1 MSLRLK
7 ATLAAIAL
15 GTLPVLAIGGFAYSV
30 VDRQI
35 RDNAIKEQETLTQT
49 QGKRVS
55 AFMFE
60 RYGDIQILA
69 NLGILTNSKL
79 RKEVSPADKEKTL
92 TKFVETYE
100 VYDAIAAFD
109 LNGDVIGQSS
119 GVKEKNHKKANFFQ
133 EVLKTGKP
141 TIFQPGLSKATGKIT
156 IIFAAPIIDKD
167 TGKIIGVVR
176 SKMPV
181 KYIAR
186 VMGIEYDRAQESSE
200 FQGKEV
206 ENHLIDANN
215 KVFVASEETQ
225 NLNEE
230 ITKAI
235 PGLAALKASHKLGS
249 IEGFDTSTPDPLL
262 ISYAPIEPY
271 LSLPDLGWSVVVHQD
286 KAIVFA
292 ASNRILTIIG
302 IGTALSAAVISIIAT
317 IIANRAINPILE
329 ASKAVQKLGQGE
341 LKTRLTVRGTDELAI
356 LGVNINVMA
365 EQLETSSEAQQRYTE
380 KLMLQNDTL
389 SNLARHEG
397 VLQGN
402 AKLAAKE
409 FTETIA
415 RILQVARTSIWLYNP
430 SRNGFVCFDSYEDKS
445 KQHSEGLEFA
455 AIDYPDY
462 FQAIEQ
468 DRPIV
473 AVDAHND
480 PATHEFS
487 ENYLKPL
494 EITSKLDIPVRSAG
508 MVGGVICCEQIGEQR
523 NWDGDEIVFVSSIA
537 NLFSLTLE
545 NDRLQEEIIH
555 LLDTVSEVED
565 GNFITRA
572 KVSDRATGLVSD
584 TFNRLLE
591 NLGQVLA
598 QTLATARQVS
608 SNAVELEQLSNK
620 VVETAEKQA
629 KEASHVLNL
638 TEQVQHS
645 AQNSTTVVNLNNQS
659 LTNVRST
666 VEQGQDAVSKMSLG
680 ITILQQGTDRIIQQ
694 MKTLGEFVGLADQF
708 VQEQSQIAYLTQVLA
723 VNATLVAARAS
734 EQKDPRYFG
743 TVAREFEGIAAQV
756 SSLAQQTNDGLL
768 TLQQRTEQ
776 IHSVVSTIDVE
787 VQGLG
792 GLVTGFTDNVNQS
805 HNIFDNMQSVT
816 GQVVET
822 SEAVAQSSQQIVDA
836 AKSTAKVMRDI
847 TLLAARTAKLTKKTQ
862 RKSEG
867 MEVLSTRLLD
877 KFNFFRLPEEL
888 VTNSLV
894 EEIDDEDDM
903 ESTIFYDAQPDNFD
917 FNAHENK
924 HDVDEIDVTS
934 AFPHK

>member
-1 MSLRLK
+1 MTNNSVNSNLEFNNKATKSRAFKSSPRLSLRLK

-225 NLNEE
+225 NLDEE

-249 IEGFDTSTPDPLL
+249 IEGFDASTPDPLL

-365 EQLETSSEAQQRYTE
+365 EQLETSSEAQQRYTS

-473 AVDAHND
+473 AVDAHNN

-494 EITSKLDIPVRSAG
+494 ELTSKLDIPIRSAG

-620 VVETAEKQA
+620 
-629 KEASHVLNL
+629 
-638 TEQVQHS
+638 
-645 AQNSTTVVNLNNQS
+645 
-659 LTNVRST
+659 
-666 VEQGQDAVSKMSLG
+666 
-680 ITILQQGTDRIIQQ
+680 
-694 MKTLGEFVGLADQF
+694 
-708 VQEQSQIAYLTQVLA
+708 
-723 VNATLVAARAS
+723 
-734 EQKDPRYFG
+734 
-743 TVAREFEGIAAQV
+743 
-756 SSLAQQTNDGLL
+756 
-768 TLQQRTEQ
+768 
-776 IHSVVSTIDVE
+776 
-787 VQGLG
+787 
-792 GLVTGFTDNVNQS
+792 
-805 HNIFDNMQSVT
+805 
-816 GQVVET
+816 
-822 SEAVAQSSQQIVDA
+822 
-836 AKSTAKVMRDI
+836 
-847 TLLAARTAKLTKKTQ
+847 
-862 RKSEG
+862 
-867 MEVLSTRLLD
+867 
-877 KFNFFRLPEEL
+877 
-888 VTNSLV
+888 
-894 EEIDDEDDM
+894 
-903 ESTIFYDAQPDNFD
+903 
-917 FNAHENK
+917 
-924 HDVDEIDVTS
+924 
-934 AFPHK
+934 